1 MFNAAASLSFIRIS
15 LVCASKSI
23 VPPCVSIRL
32 PVAAIVLP
40 SKVRL
45 STFHSLTFL
54 LESTVT
60 SLFATIVPFAD
71 CVADLSKGPLRK
83 GSP

>member
-1 MFNAAASLSFIRIS
+1 MVIS
-15 LVCASKSI
+15 LACPVNWI

-60 SLFATIVPFAD
+60 NLSATIVPFAD
-71 CVADLSKGPLRK
+71 CENKSV
-83 GSP
+83 